1 MSCALE
7 QYKVCLFQTSCGT
20 VANFGVLMCFVC
32 LASLGRPYLL
42 PLYMFS
48 LQGLSCAWI
57 RDLFRTEQFHT
68 HTHMFG
74 YIASPFEMG
83 GTQIWHSRTSHQLSI
98 NALSTHLK
106 GQSSWSLG
114 FMGTL
119 SAFPTHNFYGFLSWP
134 FVTSVLPT
142 HITKTTKTAAQGFHL
157 EHLHKI
163 ISPSKTPK
171 RSQIWSFR
179 SERRQAAQHLPHAAC
194 AERSSELTN
203 VQLVGFAVMTFC
215 RPV

>member
-7 QYKVCLFQTSCGT
+7 QYKVCLFQTSWGT

-48 LQGLSCAWI
+48 LQGLSCAWM
-57 RDLFRTEQFHT
+57 RDLLRTEQFHT

-83 GTQIWHSRTSHQLSI
+83 GTKIWHSRTSHQLSI

-119 SAFPTHNFYGFLSWP
+119 STFPTHNFYGFLSWL
-134 FVTSVLPT
+134 VSLLLSQL
-142 HITKTTKTAAQGFHL
+142 TTKTAAQGFHL

-179 SERRQAAQHLPHAAC
+179 SERRCGKRQAA
-194 AERSSELTN
+194 SSELTI
-203 VQLVGFAVMTFC
+203 
-215 RPV
+215 